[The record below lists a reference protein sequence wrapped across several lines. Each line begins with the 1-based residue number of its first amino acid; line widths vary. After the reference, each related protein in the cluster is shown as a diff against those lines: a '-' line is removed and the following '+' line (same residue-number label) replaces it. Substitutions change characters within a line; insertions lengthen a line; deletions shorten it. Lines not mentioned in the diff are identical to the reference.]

1 MSRIKNFKE
10 MMGLP
15 NADGYHKLLPITQL
29 RIRDRILG
37 QYLHIPTHELR
48 EELQEDLKIV
58 ENAEEYELAQAY
70 KDLIEDLETL
80 DFMS

>member
-1 MSRIKNFKE
+1 MRIENFKE

-29 RIRDRILG
+29 RIRDRLLSN
-37 QYLHIPTHELR
+37 YLHVPSHQLIDELR
-48 EELQEDLKIV
+48 GDLLIM
-58 ENAEEYELAQAY
+58 ESAEEYELAQAY

-80 DFMS
+80 DWM

>member
-1 MSRIKNFKE
+1 MIENFKE
-10 MMGLP
+10 MFDLP

-29 RIRDRILG
+29 RIRDRLLSS
-37 QYLHIPTHELR
+37 YLHVPAHQLIDELR
-48 EELQEDLKIV
+48 GDLLIM

-80 DFMS
+80 DWM

>member
-1 MSRIKNFKE
+1 MIDNFKE
-10 MMGLP
+10 MMNLP

-37 QYLHIPTHELR
+37 QYLHIPTHELID
-48 EELQEDLKIV
+48 ELQEDLKIV
-58 ENAEEYELAQAY
+58 EQYEEYELAQAF

>member
-1 MSRIKNFKE
+1 

-37 QYLHIPTHELR
+37 QYLHIPTHELID
-48 EELQEDLKIV
+48 ELQEDLKIV
-58 ENAEEYELAQAY
+58 EQHEEYELAQAF

-80 DFMS
+80 DFMNE